1 MLARCTKLQH
11 VSFYGM
17 ELLWPPACGVQR
29 IVADLGMW
37 APGNG
42 LSAEGAAAL
51 AGPLGK
57 LVHLTRLNLGGTW
70 HGVVGCVSCVC
81 MHAVPCPSVRGRL
94 WQCEAA

>member
-57 LVHLTRLNLGGTW
+57 LVHLTSLSLSGTWLGG
-70 HGVVGCVSCVC
+70 VVCVLRVC
-81 MHAVPCPSVRGRL
+81 MHAVLCPSVRGSM
-94 WQCEAA
+94 